1 MQQRSTRLGPK
12 AALLL
17 CMLLLM
23 PVIAACGGAPGG
35 AATTGPAEGGA
46 ATAAP
51 AGGAATTAPADGV
64 ATAAPAAG
72 GAATAETGQ
81 LGTGQEPGT
90 GQAAE
95 GELAPPDQ
103 QILRVRLVT
112 YPETLDP
119 ALDENTSEETV
130 IKQLFTGLT
139 RMNAELKPEPAIAES
154 WEFSE
159 DNTQITFTLRESSWS
174 DGQPLTAQDFVYGWQ
189 RFLDPRTASPY
200 AALVTGVI
208 AGANELNTADA
219 ADSAAIEAA
228 LENLGVRAVDE
239 RTLQVDLSAP
249 APFFPSIVAL
259 GNLSPIRQ
267 DIVDQYAETWVE
279 PGKLIGNGPFILQ
292 SATPGSDLT
301 LVPNPN
307 YFEGAPTLQQL
318 IFLAITDDPTA
329 LANYRADELDLNQQL
344 PPAEVPGVR
353 ADPTFAD
360 QIIAGTSLATYFY
373 GFNSTQAPF
382 DNPLVRR
389 AIAHAIDRQAITDQV
404 LNGVPTP
411 AHSLIPPGM
420 PGHITLE
427 EAGEAAQTFDPERA
441 KALLAE
447 AGFPEGQGFPPMT
460 IAFNNCCSHDLIAQR
475 VQSDLQQY
483 LGIQVELDPREA
495 TTYFSE
501 VRRNTPPLFRSGWNG
516 DYPDPY
522 NWDYLVFGPES
533 DQNYGGWSNDEFSA
547 LLDQA
552 AAATDEDERI
562 ELYKQA
568 ERILAEDA
576 GAAFIYYYGRLGLVK
591 PWVRGLSYTAQDPT
605 LGAYSY
611 KDVQILAH

>member
-1 MQQRSTRLGPK
+1 MQQRRRYGPVPNL
-12 AALLL
+12 ALLL
-17 CMLLLM
+17 ALLLLV
-23 PVIAACGGAPGG
+23 PLLAACGGAATQPGG
-35 AATTGPAEGGA
+35 AAQPDAGA
-46 ATAAP
+46 PAP
-51 AGGAATTAPADGV
+51 AGGAA
-64 ATAAPAAG
+64 ATAPAAG
-72 GAATAETGQ
+72 AGGATAEPGQ
-81 LGTGQEPGT
+81 LGTGEQPGT
-90 GQAAE
+90 GQATE

-103 QILRVRLVT
+103 QIFRVRLVA

-130 IKQLFTGLT
+130 IKQLFAGLT
-139 RMNAELKPEPAIAES
+139 RMSPELVPEPAIAES

-159 DNTQITFTLRESSWS
+159 DNTQITFTLRESTWS

-200 AALVTGVI
+200 AALITGVI
-208 AGANELNTADA
+208 AGAEELNSADA
-219 ADSAAIEAA
+219 GDEAAVEAAIA
-228 LENLGVRAVDE
+228 NLGVRAVDDL
-239 RTLQVDLSAP
+239 TLQVDLSAP

-267 DIVDQYAETWVE
+267 DVVEQHGAAWVE
-279 PGKLIGNGPFILQ
+279 PGNLIGNGPFVLQ
-292 SATPGSDLT
+292 STTPGADLT
-301 LVPNPN
+301 LTPNPN
-307 YFEGAPTLQQL
+307 YYEGAPTLQQL
-318 IFLAITDDPTA
+318 VFLAITDDPTA

-353 ADPTFAD
+353 ADPTFGD
-360 QIIAGTSLATYFY
+360 QIISGTSLSTYYY
-373 GFNSTQAPF
+373 GFNTTQPPF
-382 DNPLVRR
+382 DDPLVRR
-389 AIAHAIDRQAITDQV
+389 AIAHAIDREAITDQV
-404 LNGVPTP
+404 LNGVPSP
-411 AHSLIPPGM
+411 AHSFIPPGM

-427 EAGEAAQTFDPERA
+427 EAGDAAQTFDPAVAQE
-441 KALLAE
+441 LLAE
-447 AGFPEGQGFPPMT
+447 AGYANGEGLPPIT

-475 VQSDLQQY
+475 VQSDLQQH

-501 VRRNTPPLFRSGWNG
+501 IRRNTPALFRTGWNA

-533 DQNYGGWSNDEFSA
+533 DQNYGGWTNPEFTA

-562 ELYKQA
+562 SLYQDA

-591 PWVRGLSYTAQDPT
+591 PWVRGLSFTAQDPT

-611 KDVQILAH
+611 KDVQILAR